1 MNPIDPFVT
10 NSAPTCATDAS
21 SWCGQVWRVTHVNWL
36 AQSANWLV
44 AKPLQILLIVAV
56 ALIIR
61 LIAHRMIDRLTKDRR
76 TARPEQPERTERPE
90 RAGRNRG
97 QPWAPLMSERRI
109 QRAQTIGSVLKSSV
123 SAVVL
128 SVALIMVL
136 GELGLNL
143 APIIASAG
151 IVGVAVGFGAQNL
164 VKDFISGVFML
175 LEDQYGVGDVV
186 DLGSATG
193 TVEAV
198 GLRITTVRD
207 GSGTVWYVRNGEIS
221 RVGNSSQG
229 HAVAVVDVPLTHSAN
244 LTQALDVLDS
254 VASTGGDDE
263 PLSADLL
270 ETPKVLGVQNLA
282 ADVVTLRVTVK
293 VRPGRQW
300 AVQRELRRRIM
311 IAFDEAGIEPPVGA

>member
-1 MNPIDPFVT
+1 VNPIEPFVT
-10 NSAPTCATDAS
+10 NSAPACATDAS

-56 ALIIR
+56 ALILR
-61 LIAHRMIDRLTKDRR
+61 LVAHRMIDRLTRDKRR
-76 TARPEQPERTERPE
+76 ERPERPERPE
-90 RAGRNRG
+90 RAGRTRG
-97 QPWAPLMSERRI
+97 QPWSPLRSERRV
-109 QRAQTIGSVLKSSV
+109 QRAQTIGSVLKSFV

-128 SVALIMVL
+128 SVGLIMVL

-186 DLGSATG
+186 DVGPATG

-207 GSGTVWYVRNGEIS
+207 GSGTVWYVRNGEIA

-229 HAVAVVDVPLTHSAN
+229 HAIAVVDVPLAHTAN
-244 LTQALDVLDS
+244 LTTALEVLDT
-254 VASTGGDDE
+254 VAGSNGDGG
-263 PLSADLL
+263 PLSADVL
-270 ETPKVLGVQNLA
+270 EAPAVLGVQNLA
-282 ADVVTLRVTVK
+282 VDVVTLRVTAK

-311 IAFDEAGIEPPVGA
+311 IAFDAAGIEPPGSA